1 MSRKRIKVLATV
13 VALGCF
19 VAGAT
24 FARSNIAN
32 SAGGQ
37 ADMTKVDLD
46 RPIAEAIAM
55 PRRESMPTS
64 MPTFM
69 AMVDLDQVVAH
80 ATGAPRREST
90 PAMVAMVDFDH
101 AFHTT
106 AALRPENTPPNRE
119 KLRNA
124 GWQRILG

>member
-1 MSRKRIKVLATV
+1 MSRKRIKVLVTV
-13 VALGCF
+13 VALGCC

-46 RPIAEAIAM
+46 RPIAEAT
-55 PRRESMPTS
+55 RRES

-106 AALRPENTPPNRE
+106 AVLRPENTPPNRE

-124 GWQRILG
+124 GWQRILGPR